1 MMEEVVVV
9 AAAELKKVE
18 EVPPRCRRCKDP

>member
-1 MMEEVVVV
+1 VVV